1 MKYSTM
7 ITFQAPTKITFG
19 PGVVSQL
26 GNMVKDYSNR
36 IMVLSMKD
44 IPALPGILRSLE
56 EKGVKVCLF
65 DEIPP
70 NPLDSTVDETA
81 KIAREMGCELIVG
94 LGGGSCI
101 DAAKATAVLTTHEG
115 KAWEYTVEMGKEKRP
130 IFQKILPVIAIPT
143 TAGTGAEVT
152 MNAILTN
159 PVTKQKSP
167 LQSPRICPDHALVD
181 PELTVTMPAKVTAA
195 TGFDVLT
202 HAFERFLCA
211 DSFPFIDS
219 MAFEAMKTVVDN
231 LHKVLD
237 EPENIELRSAMS
249 WAATQAGLTLLATS
263 MGESGL
269 HVFCLPISAH
279 FNIPH
284 GEALALSMPIALPAL
299 CKIRPQ
305 KVVKL
310 ARLFGKDVPQSE
322 SEACDFA
329 VHRMDEWLNEIN
341 LKRKL
346 SDYGI
351 KDSDIPKLAKSMNMD
366 RIQRAWDREM
376 SYQEVEEY
384 YRKNL

>member
-7 ITFQAPTKITFG
+7 IAFQAPTKITFG
-19 PGVVSQL
+19 PAVISKL
-26 GNMVKDYSNR
+26 GNLVKDYSKR

-44 IPALPGILRSLE
+44 IPSLPDILRLLE
-56 EKGVKVCLF
+56 KNGAEVCLF

-81 KIAREMGCELIVG
+81 KIARKSGCELIVG
-94 LGGGSCI
+94 LGGGSSI
-101 DAAKATAVLTTHEG
+101 DAAKATAVLATHEG
-115 KAWEYTVEMGKEKRP
+115 KAWEYTVEMGKDKRP
-130 IFQKILPVIAIPT
+130 INQKILPVIAIPT

-167 LQSPRICPDHALVD
+167 VQSTRICPAHALVD
-181 PELTVTMPAKVTAA
+181 PELTVTMPSKVTAA
-195 TGFDVLT
+195 TGFDAFT

-219 MAFEAMKTVVDN
+219 MAFVAMKIVVNN
-231 LHKVLD
+231 LGEVLD

-269 HVFCLPISAH
+269 HVFSLPISAH
-279 FNIPH
+279 FQIPH
-284 GEALALSMPIALPAL
+284 GEAVALSMPIALPEL

-305 KVVKL
+305 KAAKL
-310 ARLFGKDVPQSE
+310 ARLFSEEVPQSE
-322 SEACDFA
+322 KEACDFA
-329 VHRMDEWLNEIN
+329 VHKMDEWLCEIS

-351 KDSDIPKLAKSMNMD
+351 KESDIPKLAKSLNID
-366 RIQRAWDREM
+366 RIQRAWEREM
-376 SYQEVEEY
+376 SYQEVETY
-384 YRKNL
+384 YKKNL